1 VKLSSTDRTIR
12 QVLSS
17 YFFFIPRF
25 QRPYSW
31 TVDNVIELWEDSV
44 QDAPSEYFI
53 GSMVAYPTSEDTVS
67 VIDGQQ
73 RLTTIIML
81 LSAIR
86 DVAEARGF
94 AALANGTHGFVE
106 RADENDITRFALNT
120 ESSFPYLQDA
130 VFSRGEAEVE
140 TDVGAEER
148 AIQAAHE
155 KLTELVSSAV
165 AAIDAD
171 TTVSDSKRS
180 ELAEERLK
188 SIRDRV
194 LGLKVIF
201 IEVGTEDDATT
212 IFVTLNSRG
221 KDLEPA
227 DLVKAHLLQLMP
239 KRAGLDR
246 PLLRW
251 QGIIDLFDASEAQLR
266 MTDFLLA
273 VWQSRYETRV
283 SATKLTRAVR
293 KRIKKQNAG
302 TFLKELET
310 DARLYRQANEP
321 NYRKWRK
328 DELGAVYSL
337 QFMRDFQIRQPMP
350 LILSLLRE
358 FDAGHIKFKQLQ
370 RGLWA
375 IENYHFSW
383 NVIASK
389 TSYGGMSA
397 FFAKRAFDL
406 HNAGG
411 GTAAAR
417 IVDDLVNDLGARR
430 PSDAEF
436 DEAFKALSFTK
447 EHTSDR
453 KVVFYILR
461 RFYQHAKSGDAVDF
475 DKLTIEHLSSQA
487 TNVEGYG
494 TIGNLI
500 LVSKGLNNK
509 VGSSSFP
516 KKITAFKNANEWV
529 PDDVLRARTW
539 TTSSIKKRTE
549 VMARIAREKI
559 WK

>member
-1 VKLSSTDRTIR
+1 MKLSSTDRTIR
-12 QVLSS
+12 QILSS

-31 TVDNVIELWEDSV
+31 NVDNVLELWEDSV

-86 DVAEARGF
+86 DVAESRGYSG
-94 AALANGTHGFVE
+94 LANGTHGFIE
-106 RADENDITRFALNT
+106 RKDENDVTRFALHT
-120 ESSFPYLQDA
+120 ESSFPYLQDC
-130 VFSRGEAEVE
+130 VFSRGDAEIS

-148 AIQAAHE
+148 AVQAAHG
-155 KLTELVSSAV
+155 KLRDLVSSAV
-165 AAIDAD
+165 DAIDAD
-171 TTVSDSKRS
+171 TTIADTKRS
-180 ELAEERLK
+180 EVAEDRLK

-239 KRAGLDR
+239 KKAGLDR

-251 QGIIDLFDASEAQLR
+251 QGIIDLFDASEVQLR
-266 MTDFLLA
+266 MTDFLLT

-283 SATKLTRAVR
+283 TGAKLTRAVR
-293 KRIKKQNAG
+293 KRIKKENAPA
-302 TFLKELET
+302 FLKELET

-321 NYRKWRK
+321 TYRKWRK
-328 DELGAVYSL
+328 DENGAVQSL

-350 LILSLLRE
+350 LVLSLLRG

-397 FFAKRAFDL
+397 FFAKRAIDL
-406 HNAGG
+406 HEAGG
-411 GTAAAR
+411 RAAAAR
-417 IVDDLVNDLGARR
+417 IIDDLVTDLGKRR

-461 RFYQHAKSGDAVDF
+461 RFYQHAHSGDATDF
-475 DKLTIEHLSSQA
+475 DKLTIEHLSSQSA
-487 TNVEGYG
+487 NVQGYG
-494 TIGNLI
+494 TLGNLV

-509 VGSSSFP
+509 VGSATFP
-516 KKITAFKNANEWV
+516 KKIAAFRASSEWI
-529 PDDVLRARTW
+529 PDDILRARSW
-539 TTSSIKKRTE
+539 TTADITKRTDA
-549 VMARIAREKI
+549 MAKAARTKI

>member
-94 AALANGTHGFVE
+94 AGLANGTHGFVE

-171 TTVSDSKRS
+171 TTISDSKRS

-251 QGIIDLFDASEAQLR
+251 QGIIDLFDASEVQLR

-358 FDAGHIKFKQLQ
+358 FDAGRIKFKQLQ

-397 FFAKRAFDL
+397 FFAKRAIDL

-436 DEAFKALSFTK
+436 DEAFKALSFT
-447 EHTSDR
+447 
-453 KVVFYILR
+453 
-461 RFYQHAKSGDAVDF
+461 
-475 DKLTIEHLSSQA
+475 
-487 TNVEGYG
+487 
-494 TIGNLI
+494 
-500 LVSKGLNNK
+500 
-509 VGSSSFP
+509 GS
-516 KKITAFKNANEWV
+516 T
-529 PDDVLRARTW
+529 R
-539 TTSSIKKRTE
+539 
-549 VMARIAREKI
+549 
-559 WK
+559 